1 MALEDSAGAKRAP
14 EKTDAGPAALSPQDL
29 KAQAAHPG
37 LSEDAA
43 LALLKR
49 PDLAGDVLEALA
61 RNGNA
66 LRQRKVKLALVQHP
80 RTPRQVSLP
89 LVRQLYIF
97 ELMQVALTPAVP
109 ADVKR
114 AADDVLLNHLE
125 TVTAGERL
133 TLAHRGSGRL
143 AEELL
148 LDEDARVAQGALQNP
163 RLTEVSI
170 VRALRRPEVCSALV
184 DAICRHPQWSLR
196 REVRIALLRHE
207 KTPAAHAVEYARML
221 PPSLVREI
229 LQTSRLP
236 AGVKSLLLKELQ
248 ERTGR

>member
-97 ELMQVALTPAVP
+97 ELMPVPLMPALPAV
-109 ADVKR
+109 ADR
-114 AADDVLLNHLE
+114 SAAPLLPTPLD
-125 TVTAGERL
+125 TVTAAARPP
-133 TLAHRGSGRL
+133 LAHRAPGRL
-143 AEELL
+143 AEALL
-148 LDEDARVAQGALQNP
+148 L
-163 RLTEVSI
+163 
-170 VRALRRPEVCSALV
+170 
-184 DAICRHPQWSLR
+184 
-196 REVRIALLRHE
+196 
-207 KTPAAHAVEYARML
+207 
-221 PPSLVREI
+221 
-229 LQTSRLP
+229 
-236 AGVKSLLLKELQ
+236 
-248 ERTGR
+248 

>member
-80 RTPRQVSLP
+80 RTP
-89 LVRQLYIF
+89 RQLYIF

>member
-148 LDEDARVAQGALQNP
+148 LDEDAR
-163 RLTEVSI
+163 LTEVSI